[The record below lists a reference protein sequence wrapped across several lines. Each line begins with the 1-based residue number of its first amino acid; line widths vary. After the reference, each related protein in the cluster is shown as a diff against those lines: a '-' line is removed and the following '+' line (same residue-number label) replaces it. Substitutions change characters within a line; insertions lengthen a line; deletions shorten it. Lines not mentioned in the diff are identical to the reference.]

1 MSVNVFSAIG
11 HFFKRVGVF
20 VADAFIKIFGAD
32 AAHNFAVAAEG
43 VLETDLGK
51 LAWAAVNEVE
61 GLASGTEKQAA
72 AFTKIMSAAA
82 SAGLDAKASI
92 VNMLI
97 EIAVQKLSGM
107 FGPAAS

>member
-1 MSVNVFSAIG
+1 MNVFSAIG
-11 HFFKRVGVF
+11 HFFKHIGVF
-20 VADAFIKIFGAD
+20 VADEFVKIFGAD

-43 VLETDLGK
+43 VLETELGK
-51 LAWAAVNEVE
+51 LAWTAVNEVK

-82 SAGLDAKASI
+82 TAGLDAKASI

-97 EIAVQKLSGM
+97 EIAVQKLNGM
-107 FGPAAS
+107 FGPAAL